1 MATDDYRHLTAEE
14 GIEALDP
21 RAKRVHTA
29 SAGPIAIGADWD
41 REDVVEEIRK
51 AADEGRLVEVPRES
65 FAWGMDHRI
74 AFLRHFRSGNSLVI
88 ETRDGYGD

>member
-1 MATDDYRHLTAEE
+1 MSDDYRHLSAEE

-21 RAKRVHTA
+21 KAERIHTT

-41 REDVVEEIRK
+41 REDVVEEIEK
-51 AADEGRLVEVPRES
+51 AAKEERLVEVPR
-65 FAWGMDHRI
+65 ATVLWAMGHRI
-74 AFLRHFRSGNSLVI
+74 AFLRHFRTGNSLAI